1 MMIRVIRAN
10 ERHFTDFGWLQT
22 YWLFSFSEYY
32 DPDNIQFGALR
43 VFNDD
48 VVQPQSGFGT
58 HPHEEMEIIT
68 VVLEGEVTHEDS
80 LGNRAVIQAGD
91 VQRMSAGTGIRHSEF
106 NRSDHP
112 VHFYQIWIYPDRQG
126 LAPSYDQKRVT
137 GVSQKNRLLPVASG
151 QGLPDVVT
159 FHTDATIYLSELE
172 AQHALTFATD
182 NSRRVFLY
190 ITEGDLDVLGEQLH
204 AKDQARLDPE
214 AALTFTARSDVRFV
228 LIDVPSC
235 RGWGYDQETLRGVR
249 R

>member
-1 MMIRVIRAN
+1 MIRVIRAH
-10 ERHFTDFGWLQT
+10 ERHFTDFEWLQT

-32 DPDNIQFGALR
+32 DPDNIQWGALR

-68 VVLEGEVTHEDS
+68 VVLEGEITHEDS
-80 LGNRAVIQAGD
+80 LGNKAVIQAGE

-106 NRSDHP
+106 NQSHAP
-112 VHFYQIWIYPDRQG
+112 VHFYQIWLYPDQPG
-126 LAPSYDQKRVT
+126 LAPSYDQRRLPAVRP
-137 GVSQKNRLLPVASG
+137 KNQLLPVASG
-151 QGLPDVVT
+151 QGLPEVVT
-159 FHTDATIYLSELE
+159 FHTDATIYLSDVE
-172 AQHALTFATD
+172 AQQTVTFPTD
-182 NSRRVFLY
+182 GSRRVFLY
-190 ITEGDLDVLGEQLH
+190 LTDGDLDVLEQALH
-204 AKDQARLDPE
+204 AKDQARIDPD
-214 AALTFTARSDVRFV
+214 AALTLTARTDVRFV